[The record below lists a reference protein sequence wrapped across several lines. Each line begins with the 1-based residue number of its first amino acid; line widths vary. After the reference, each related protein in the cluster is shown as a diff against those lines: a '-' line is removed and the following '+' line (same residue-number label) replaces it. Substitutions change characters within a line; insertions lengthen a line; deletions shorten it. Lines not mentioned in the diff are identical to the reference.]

1 MSRLP
6 ILNYR
11 RIIAALERGGFYSAR
26 STGGHEHFRH
36 PDKPGVLV
44 TVPKHRG
51 DLKRSVLRSILDQA
65 GLTVEDLQELL

>member
-6 ILNYR
+6 VLNYR
-11 RIIAALERGGFYSAR
+11 KVIAALERHGFYLVR
-26 STGGHEHFRH
+26 STGGHDHFRH

-65 GLTVEDLQELL
+65 ELTLDEFQDLL

>member
-1 MSRLP
+1 MSGLP
-6 ILNYR
+6 VLNYR
-11 RIIAALERGGFYSAR
+11 KVIAALERGGFYCAR
-26 STGGHEHFRH
+26 STGGHDHFRH

-65 GLTVEDLQELL
+65 RLTLEEFQELL